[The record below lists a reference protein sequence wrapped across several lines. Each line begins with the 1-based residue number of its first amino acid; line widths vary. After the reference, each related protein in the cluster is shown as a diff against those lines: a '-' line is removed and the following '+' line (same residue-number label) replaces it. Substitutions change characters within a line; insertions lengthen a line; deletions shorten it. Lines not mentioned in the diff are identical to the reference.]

1 MAQTTTKTVNVTTQ
15 RASFAAMLTALLAGL
30 NTDFPGVDPF
40 VVDGVS
46 IPRATLTARIQA
58 CLSAISAVKTARA
71 ALQSAVATQNAA
83 ITDARGLR
91 AGIKRLAQ
99 SKYGPTSPMLQN
111 LGFTPNRT
119 PATTSTTKAQAA
131 AKREAT
137 RQANGNVGKKTRAV
151 STLTAPA
158 ATAAPAASTTPAPA
172 AEPVAVAPAA
182 AAPKS

>member
-1 MAQTTTKTVNVTTQ
+1 MTQIPTKTVNVTTQ

-40 VVDGVS
+40 VVDGAS
-46 IPRATLTARIQA
+46 IPRATLIARIQA
-58 CLSAISAVKTARA
+58 ALSAISAVKTARA
-71 ALQSAVATQNAA
+71 ALQSAVVTQNAA

-119 PATTSTTKAQAA
+119 PEATTSTKAQAA
-131 AKREAT
+131 AKREVT
-137 RQANGNVGKKTRAV
+137 RQANGNVGKKTRSV
-151 STLTAPA
+151 STLAAPA
-158 ATAAPAASTTPAPA
+158 VTAAPAASTTPAAAPA
-172 AEPVAVAPAA
+172 ATPAA